1 MDKTQKELQLG
12 GGAATDKKPSFLQQE
27 GLQKR

>member
-1 MDKTQKELQLG
+1 MGKHTKRIATWG
-12 GGAATDKKPSFLQQE
+12 GEATDKKPSFLQQE